1 MIFCLA
7 KHFMKTVIASTGNT
21 LDSKVDGRF
30 GRCAF
35 FVIYDTE
42 TGSTEFIPNPHK
54 DDEGVAGPAAVQLI
68 ASKGARQVVSGEF
81 GIKIKSLLDSQGVQ
95 MILLQNEGITISEII
110 DLLNHKS
117 QE

>member
-1 MIFCLA
+1 
-7 KHFMKTVIASTGNT
+7 MKTAIASTGNT

-54 DDEGVAGPAAVQLI
+54 DDEGGAGPAAVQLI
-68 ASKGARQVVSGEF
+68 STKGAQQIVSGEF
-81 GIKIKSLLDSQGVQ
+81 GMKIKSLLDSQGIQ
-95 MILLQNEGITISEII
+95 MILMQNGGKSISEII
-110 DLLNHKS
+110 DLLNHKN
-117 QE
+117 QQ